1 MKKIKRGSLIIDIAI
16 ALMFISIIIFSCY
29 NLATTAINKRY
40 QISQERDAL
49 IIAENIMNRV
59 LSQGTY
65 TIQSEPQINAQ
76 DMAKIEA
83 INSNPNMNQS
93 EKNKALLD
101 IGGRLPINV
110 QLDAPF
116 LPSNNNYSYQVIAE
130 HYVDPETGAKNLSM
144 KKITVN
150 VFYPTKVAM
159 FKNNKSD
166 QDKDFSKE
174 TSRDK
179 ISLEEDYRVVTLTT
193 FKSAREYE
201 FI

>member
-1 MKKIKRGSLIIDIAI
+1 M
-16 ALMFISIIIFSCY
+16 
-29 NLATTAINKRY
+29 
-40 QISQERDAL
+40 
-49 IIAENIMNRV
+49 
-59 LSQGTY
+59 
-65 TIQSEPQINAQ
+65 IQSEPQINAQ

-144 KKITVN
+144 KKITIN

-166 QDKDFSKE
+166 QNKDFSKE